1 MTTISVPL
9 PSNLE
14 NFINQQVKAGKAPNK
29 AEVVRRAIMRLS
41 EAEAV
46 NAVLNAQNEPTL
58 KGDLRRL
65 MKKI

>member
-9 PSNLE
+9 PPNLE